1 MTDSKAWY
9 ESKAVWGAVIAIL
22 ASILHLGGYELG
34 LLEQGQLVDG
44 VVSLVGSVG
53 ALVALYGRIVASH
66 ALRAP
71 KGQTTEM

>member
-22 ASILHLGGYELG
+22 ASILHMGGYELG
-34 LLEQGQLVDG
+34 IMEQGQLVDG
-44 VVSLVGSVG
+44 LVGLAGSLG

-66 ALRAP
+66 ALRSP
-71 KGQTTEM
+71 KGQTPDM